1 GNWPWIC
8 GAGARAGPPWPTW
21 DGWRHN
27 FSLLNLEPIHLIP
40 VPKFGVKFGATFA
53 IGRVQS
59 VAAAGRAQAHPWV
72 RWGGLPGRR
81 SHTSMTQ
88 WALGLISTV
97 RIGAGAWRKLANT
110 RPSGDTDQ
118 ASTQIHCAQ
127 KGRRNRRTKDQ
138 KLLRKELRNRA
149 KVQEPAHVAIEKPK
163 RLRARLRSTPLRS
176 ARPSVN

>member
-88 WALGLISTV
+88 WALGFISTV

-110 RPSGDTDQ
+110 RESGDTDQ
-118 ASTQIHCAQ
+118 ASTNSHPTALGTQE
-127 KGRRNRRTKDQ
+127 
-138 KLLRKELRNRA
+138 RKEKEQEVFKNKNSSTRWKRSISVIIITPPLPRA
-149 KVQEPAHVAIEKPK
+149 TPLHSVA
-163 RLRARLRSTPLRS
+163 LRAISPH
-176 ARPSVN
+176 

>member
-1 GNWPWIC
+1 MFIVCSRLTTQAKPRGQPLKEPKSEAANP
-8 GAGARAGPPWPTW
+8 
-21 DGWRHN
+21 DG
-27 FSLLNLEPIHLIP
+27 FSAL
-40 VPKFGVKFGATFA
+40 
-53 IGRVQS
+53 
-59 VAAAGRAQAHPWV
+59 AAVGEAQAHPWV

-81 SHTSMTQ
+81 CHSSKTQ
-88 WALGLISTV
+88 SALGLISTV

-110 RPSGDTDQ
+110 RQSGDTDQ

-127 KGRRNRRTKDQ
+127 KGRGNRRTKDQ

-176 ARPSVN
+176 ARPTPHSKNTGGKSTTLLTTLIGAAAHG